1 MVISM
6 KKIENII
13 ENIKIQNDYSSDIKV
28 RSFSYQNKKIFCLY
42 LESVSSGSDIND
54 FILKSIGENI
64 RKNYLSFHLMNKL
77 QNTISNCNMIEI
89 KESEIFTYMNYGFT
103 IIIASNSPKILAL
116 ETRKDLS
123 RGITESSS
131 EGIIRGPKDSF
142 TENPSTNQGLI
153 RKRIRDENLIIKE
166 NMVGKRTKTKVSIFY
181 IKDIADIQKVNKIMN
196 KIKNIDVDGILDSG
210 NIREFL
216 FEHEHSVFP
225 KVISTERPDLVC
237 SSLLNGKIVI
247 MVENSPYALIIPG
260 LFVDFFKNPED
271 YYQSPKNV
279 SFTRIL
285 RFLSF
290 FITVMTPALY
300 ISITTFNIEVLPST
314 LLYSL
319 YEQKINVPFPT
330 SFEILLLLIIFEILR
345 ECDIRI
351 PSAMGTSMSIVGG
364 LVLGD
369 AAVAAGIVAPIS
381 IIIVAVTSISG
392 LLFSDID
399 MINAV
404 RWWRI
409 IFILFS
415 TFLGMIGFFAA
426 ITLLVFELS
435 SLNVLDIDYLTPI
448 SPFNKIGF
456 KDTFLRPAKNKD
468 MKRPSY
474 LSDKNQTK
482 LGGKV

>member
-1 MVISM
+1 MFKTLFSLFLIFK
-6 KKIENII
+6 KKI
-13 ENIKIQNDYSSDIKV
+13 
-28 RSFSYQNKKIFCLY
+28 R
-42 LESVSSGSDIND
+42 
-54 FILKSIGENI
+54 
-64 RKNYLSFHLMNKL
+64 
-77 QNTISNCNMIEI
+77 NTIPNCNIVEI
-89 KESEIFTYMNYGFT
+89 KEKDIFTFIAYGFT
-103 IIIASNSPKILAL
+103 VIITSDSSKILAL

-123 RGITESSS
+123 RGITESTS

-166 NMVGKRTKTKVSIFY
+166 STVGRRTKTKISLIY
-181 IKDIADIQKVNKIMN
+181 IKNIADMKKVNEISQKLSE
-196 KIKNIDVDGILDSG
+196 IDVDGILDSG

-216 FEHEHSVFP
+216 FKDEHSVFP

-237 SSLLNGKIVI
+237 SSLLNGKIVLL
-247 MVENSPYALIIPG
+247 VENTPYALIIPG
-260 LFVDFFKNPED
+260 LFIDFFKNPED
-271 YYQSPKNV
+271 YYQDPNNV
-279 SFTRIL
+279 FFTRIL
-285 RFLSF
+285 RFISF

-300 ISITTFNIEVLPST
+300 ISITTFDIEILPST

-319 YEQKINVPFPT
+319 YEQRTAVPFPT
-330 SFEILLLLIIFEILR
+330 SFEILLLLIVFEILR

-369 AAVAAGIVAPIS
+369 AAVSAGIVSPIT
-381 IIIVAVTSISG
+381 IIIVAITSISG

-426 ITLLVFELS
+426 LTLLVFELS
-435 SLNVLDIDYLTPI
+435 SLKVMDIDYLTPI
-448 SPFNKIGF
+448 SPLNKVGI
-456 KDTFLRPAKNKD
+456 KDTIFRPSKNKD
-468 MKRPSY
+468 KNRPSY

-482 LGGKV
+482 LGGKE